1 MERGEDALV
10 RFAPIKAMVVP
21 QDGAKRFAFRF
32 EGVAPVRP
40 KPPPRLIAFSSREP
54 VPIPAFAR
62 DMLRLKMLLCFIAF
76 SFEEPVS
83 ASSEKFSRACCVQT
97 EAHHS
102 YLVIIA
108 CFFVKNRIP
117 LFHSML

>member
-62 DMLRLKMLLCFIAF
+62 DMLRLKMLLCFMAF
-76 SFEEPVS
+76 SFEKPVS

-97 EAHHS
+97 EAHHALILLLS
-102 YLVIIA
+102 YAFL
-108 CFFVKNRIP
+108 
-117 LFHSML
+117 